1 MPNGVDRNFARFI
14 RCIETFRIQYNK
26 WPSMVCL
33 DPSFIKE
40 LHEVMSDE
48 DYKMMEAKIKII
60 PDDSNP
66 YDGLYIAEDDEGN
79 EVDLIRAKFTNSDV
93 SAVEW
98 FGIKWPDY

>member
-1 MPNGVDRNFARFI
+1 MPNGADRDFHRFI
-14 RCIETFRIQYNK
+14 RCIETFRIQHGK
-26 WPSMVCL
+26 WPSRVRL

-40 LHEVMSDE
+40 LHVVMSDK
-48 DYKMMEAKIKII
+48 DYAKMEAKIKIF

-79 EVDLIRAKFTNSDV
+79 EVDLIRAKFITGDV
-93 SAVEW
+93 SAIEW